1 MTVDL
6 YWLVLLGFA
15 VLLLGIGNICLIREV
30 DEIKGRLFDAELA
43 AAEMRAR
50 GLPSRPYSMTSLES
64 RR

>member
-30 DEIKGRLFDAELA
+30 DEIKGRLFDAELS
-43 AAEMRAR
+43 AAEMRANR
-50 GLPSRPYSMTSLES
+50 LPSRPYSMTSLES